1 MEVSSTIKNTSYN
14 FRLALKSKKIIRKLF
29 ISMELIATKAQ
40 VSYNCLTVIPSESK
54 KLTQS

>member
-1 MEVSSTIKNTSYN
+1 MEVLSTTEKASYN
-14 FRLALKSKKIIRKLF
+14 FQPALKSKKIIRKLF